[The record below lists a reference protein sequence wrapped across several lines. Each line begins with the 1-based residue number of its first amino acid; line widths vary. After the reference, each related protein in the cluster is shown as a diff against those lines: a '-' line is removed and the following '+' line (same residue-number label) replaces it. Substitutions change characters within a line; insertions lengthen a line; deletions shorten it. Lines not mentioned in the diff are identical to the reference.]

1 MKKLKIN
8 HHSDFELDLAS
19 LLAVIMKLVP
29 VLLLSSAFMQAM
41 VIETELPQA
50 VTQAIEKQEK
60 ENKKKLLLEVGPD
73 RKVTLTL
80 ENEGKSSTVVVP
92 PGQDSKIDL
101 AKLHLSL
108 REIKAQNPDVFK
120 IDLAPDAV
128 VSYKEVVNI
137 MDEARRSRDLSIRFP
152 VKDEKTGENISTEYM
167 FPEVVFV
174 NMMEG

>member
-1 MKKLKIN
+1 MKKLKIQ
-8 HHSDFELDLAS
+8 HSSDFELDLAS

-29 VLLLSSAFMQAM
+29 VLLLSSAFMQIM

-60 ENKKKLLLEVGPD
+60 ENKKNLLLEVDSD

-80 ENEGKSSTVVVP
+80 DNDGQKSVLVVP
-92 PGQDSKIDL
+92 PKDNQLDL
-101 AKLHLSL
+101 LALHASL
-108 REIKAQNPDVFK
+108 QEIKKQNPDIFK
-120 IDLAPDAV
+120 LDLAPDSQ
-128 VSYKEVVNI
+128 VSYKEVVFI
-137 MDEARRSRDLSIRFP
+137 MDEARRSRDLSVRFP
-152 VKDEKTGENISTEYM
+152 VRDETTGKDTTTEYM